1 MSGGLF
7 KGSFFPQTWYV
18 PIFTIRLWLGKML
31 RAPQIQPNNQNA
43 TQTLLLWT
51 KLRTLFLR
59 ISKALASCCWEL
71 PIIILA
77 NSLMNRNLFE
87 PNAFGWSCT
96 VMSSQS
102 LDLSVEFIQWAMS
115 CALITYNCYEI

>member
-87 PNAFGWSCT
+87 PNAFGIGGTWS
-96 VMSSQS
+96 
-102 LDLSVEFIQWAMS
+102 
-115 CALITYNCYEI
+115 